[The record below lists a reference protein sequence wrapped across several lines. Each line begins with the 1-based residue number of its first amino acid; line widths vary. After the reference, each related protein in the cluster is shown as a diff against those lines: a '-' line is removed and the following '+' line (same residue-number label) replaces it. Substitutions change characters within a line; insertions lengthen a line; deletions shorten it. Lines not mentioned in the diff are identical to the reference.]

1 MINIYSDQVYK
12 VTSEEVSDELNEE
25 REFRHY
31 VLKNVSIYNGDD
43 IIQRMKYM
51 FNQDDFLGFACDGNK
66 LVFDFYKPTGEVS
79 TVTWELEG
87 VQYVYKLFGK
97 GIIQ

>member
-1 MINIYSDQVYK
+1 MRLLFIFIYLLFFSGLRGQSYHQLTDLPTLYI
-12 VTSEEVSDELNEE
+12 EV
-25 REFRHY
+25 
-31 VLKNVSIYNGDD
+31 YNGDD

-66 LVFDFYKPTGEVS
+66 LVFDFYKPTGEAS

-87 VQYVYKLFGK
+87 V
-97 GIIQ
+97 

>member
-12 VTSEEVSDELNEE
+12 VISEEVSDELNEE

-31 VLKNVSIYNGDD
+31 TLKNVSIYNGDD
-43 IIQRMKYM
+43 LIQRMKYM

-87 VQYVYKLFGK
+87 V
-97 GIIQ
+97 